1 MIKIL
6 EKKRN
11 PRCWTYGVVHEM
23 GDYKI
28 LIYTGYLGTRYKLLV
43 DKIEEPAVINI
54 VGRRKLIEFSNINTE
69 FLYHLEE
76 LILTEI

>member
-1 MIKIL
+1 
-6 EKKRN
+6 
-11 PRCWTYGVVHEM
+11 M